1 MRIYIYGAGDYGTRL
16 VERIISENCIE
27 LVEAII
33 DSYTDKKELNGI
45 QIIRPNNVQNY
56 SNSVVIAIADRIE
69 AQKIALQL
77 KRNGFEKIY
86 FVDEDFFIAKLYV
99 FDDDN
104 NLSGALISMDDTKP
118 ILAYLEYQVADN
130 CNLNCKACAH
140 FSNLVT
146 KEVYASLEKY
156 EHDLIRLSELFEE
169 ISIIRLMGGEPLLN
183 KELPMFVKITRK
195 HFPYSDIRIVT
206 NGILIP
212 SINSN
217 DWKKYRR
224 YAVTFDVS
232 QYPPVANKLVSYV
245 NILRNNRVKFYVGR
259 PIDSFFV
266 NLCRGGNADYIESY
280 NEKCLS
286 KICHFLR
293 DGRIFA
299 CPRIP
304 MAYEKMEELEF
315 NFTENEYD
323 DSSISIYNAN
333 SGWQVLELIYKP
345 VPMCRICT
353 DVKYVKWEQ
362 SGNEVDIN
370 AFFND

>member
-1 MRIYIYGAGDYGTRL
+1 VRIYIYGAGDYGGKL
-16 VERIISENCIE
+16 VERIKNENRIE
-27 LVEAII
+27 LIEAII
-33 DSYTDKKELNGI
+33 DSYTDEKKLNGI
-45 QIIRPNNVQNY
+45 QIIRPNKAQEY

-77 KRNGFEKIY
+77 KRDGFEKIY
-86 FVDEDFFIAKLYV
+86 FIDDDFFVANYCV

-104 NLSGALISMDDTKP
+104 NLSGVLLPMDDTKP
-118 ILAYLEYQVADN
+118 ILTYLEYQVADN

-140 FSNLVT
+140 FSNLVV
-146 KEVYASLEKY
+146 KEAYASLFQY
-156 EHDLIRLSELFEE
+156 ECELIRLSVLFED
-169 ISIIRLMGGEPLLN
+169 IRVIRLMGGEPLLN

-195 HFPYSDIRIVT
+195 YFPYSDIRIVT

-212 SINSN
+212 SINSI
-217 DWKKYRR
+217 DWEEYRR
-224 YAVTFDVS
+224 HAVTFDIS
-232 QYPPVANKLVSYV
+232 QYPPIANKLVSYV
-245 NILRNNRVKFYVGR
+245 NILRNNRVKFLVGK
-259 PIDSFFV
+259 PIDSFFA

-304 MAYEKMEELEF
+304 MAYERKVELEF
-315 NFTENEYD
+315 DFTEKEYD
-323 DSSISIYNAN
+323 DSSIGIYDAN

-345 VPMCRICT
+345 VPMCRICS

-362 SGNEVDIN
+362 SGKEVDIN
-370 AFFND
+370 DYFYD